1 MSHSFEQD
9 AAHSLRLA
17 LIEAQYA
24 LRATADAPRGRGV
37 LVLVSGIELAGKGD
51 ALTQLREWLDP
62 RLLKVSAK
70 LPQTFQGQQPLWQ
83 PYVQDLP
90 HRGEMV
96 VMFGNWYGDL
106 LTARLAGKKK
116 RLSRAAFEQQVA
128 DLRAFETHL
137 AHEGITVIKCWFDLP
152 WAVLQTRL
160 DQIDPDLQQWQQLH
174 GLDWRKHTD
183 YDDVQAARRLLGDDW
198 VNIDGQHP
206 AQRDVQFGQVV
217 LAALQAKR
225 LPMGRANRRW
235 VDAQIPAALR
245 SPDRQVL
252 QKEPYKARLKTVQ
265 ARLATLLRQRGDRS
279 LVLVF
284 EGMDAAGKGGAIR
297 RLVAPLDPREYQI
310 HCIAAPEAYEA
321 RYSYLWRFW
330 TRLPTAGGLAI
341 FDRSWYG
348 RVLVERIESLIRP
361 NEWQRA
367 YAEINQFEQALTDSG
382 TIVLKFWLA
391 IDADEQWIRFQARAK
406 TPHKQFKLTPD
417 DWRNRERWEDYVQAA
432 ADVLAHTQQPHAP
445 WVVVATNDKYS
456 ARLAVLEALAQHLS
470 TVLAVSSPR
479 GAVDQP

>member
-217 LAALQAKR
+217 LAA
-225 LPMGRANRRW
+225 
-235 VDAQIPAALR
+235 
-245 SPDRQVL
+245 
-252 QKEPYKARLKTVQ
+252 
-265 ARLATLLRQRGDRS
+265 
-279 LVLVF
+279 
-284 EGMDAAGKGGAIR
+284 
-297 RLVAPLDPREYQI
+297 
-310 HCIAAPEAYEA
+310 
-321 RYSYLWRFW
+321 
-330 TRLPTAGGLAI
+330 
-341 FDRSWYG
+341 
-348 RVLVERIESLIRP
+348 
-361 NEWQRA
+361 
-367 YAEINQFEQALTDSG
+367 
-382 TIVLKFWLA
+382 
-391 IDADEQWIRFQARAK
+391 
-406 TPHKQFKLTPD
+406 
-417 DWRNRERWEDYVQAA
+417 
-432 ADVLAHTQQPHAP
+432 
-445 WVVVATNDKYS
+445 
-456 ARLAVLEALAQHLS
+456 
-470 TVLAVSSPR
+470 
-479 GAVDQP
+479 